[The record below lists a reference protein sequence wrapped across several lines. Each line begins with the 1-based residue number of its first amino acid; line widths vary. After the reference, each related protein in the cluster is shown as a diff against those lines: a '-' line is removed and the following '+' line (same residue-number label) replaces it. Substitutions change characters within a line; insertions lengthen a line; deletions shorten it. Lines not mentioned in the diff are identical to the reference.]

1 MPNGPD
7 DRNRVVLSNP
17 RAIRAL
23 AHPARLAIIEALSP
37 GEELTA
43 TELASV
49 TGLSPSAT
57 SYHLKALAKW
67 GIVEAGGA
75 RADGRDRPWKATG
88 RSVELSPPTPGSTAP
103 AEIAIMDTF
112 LNRTRAIGAEF
123 LIHQGTEPPG
133 WRDVLELASTDYWM
147 TADEVAKTAQ
157 ALRDVL
163 APYAQRRRDER
174 PAGSRRVR
182 IARIIVPRADNAAS
196 SASGPPASEGPP
208 APEPAGRTSQ
218 GRDRPGGTAAG

>member
-7 DRNRVVLSNP
+7 DRGRVVLSDP

-23 AHPARLAIIEALSP
+23 AHPARLAVIEALSP

-43 TELASV
+43 TELAAV

-67 GIVEAGGA
+67 GIVEAGEA

-88 RSVELSPPTPGSTAP
+88 RSVELSPPTPGSTSP

-112 LNRTRAIGAEF
+112 LNRTRAIAAEF
-123 LIHQGTEPPG
+123 LEQQASEPPE

-147 TADEVAKTAQ
+147 TADEVVKTAQ

-163 APYAQRRRDER
+163 APFVQRRRDER
-174 PAGSRRVR
+174 PEGSRRVR
-182 IARIIVPRADNAAS
+182 IARIIVPRT
-196 SASGPPASEGPP
+196 
-208 APEPAGRTSQ
+208 EPAGSARS
-218 GRDRPGGTAAG
+218 GEPGAEPD